1 MVENSL
7 HESFPE
13 PPAAVA
19 SKIVER
25 QAEAVAYDYE
35 PTFVPIRRASSTET
49 ADWNMLSDDVVKML
63 DQINAKGRVK
73 MGEIIA

>member
-1 MVENSL
+1 VENSL

-19 SKIVER
+19 SKIDER

-35 PTFVPIRRASSTET
+35 PTFVPMRRESASET
-49 ADWNMLSDDVVKML
+49 ADWSMLSDDVARML
-63 DQINAKGRVK
+63 DKINAKGRVK
-73 MGEIIA
+73 MEEIVA